1 LGNAVN
7 NPNKNFAPQLGIAWD
22 PSKSGKTV
30 IRAGIGLFY
39 ENSIWNNIL
48 FDRPA
53 REPAGLFLAMQP
65 VCTAGAAPAGGVT
78 LPDGTVVNPTFC
90 GLPIGQVQGQI
101 GALQAQYQ
109 AAALKAGPQGNPV
122 FVGTN
127 LEDGINATGT
137 NLFAPDYKTPRSVQ
151 MNFGI
156 QHEIRKGMVF
166 TADYLRNIST
176 HTLLAVD
183 TNHVG
188 DARYLN
194 VNAALAAINAT
205 LAAHAPACPTATGA
219 GASSQAAVTCYLV
232 MVPTASIADFAS
244 KGLDSGNSNNGGA
257 PCPACAFG
265 GVNSSLG
272 TNQMLFPIGRSVL
285 NALQLSLKED
295 VRNPFKG
302 VPYLNLVVSYE
313 LSRYVS
319 QAQDSDFINNAWD
332 SNNPGKFI
340 GPDGLD
346 RRHQI
351 SFGGI
356 MELPRSFRLGIISH
370 FYSPLPQNLTL
381 QTTGT
386 PGGIF
391 VTDVTGD
398 GTGDGALPNGSNG
411 GFGDILPGTNLG
423 SFGRDVTPS
432 NLNNVIANYNQN
444 FAGKPTPAGQALLT
458 ANLFTP
464 AQLTALGAVMPQIS
478 PAPANQAGDGWLR
491 ALDFS
496 LNWTY
501 KVKER
506 LAIQPGVTLFN
517 VLNFV
522 NFDAPKNT
530 LSGVLSTV
538 GTPASVG
545 TANGTPGEQPNN
557 LRIGLGSGVFG
568 LGSPRVIE
576 FNLKL
581 SF

>member
-1 LGNAVN
+1 MGTILG
-7 NPNKNFAPQLGIAWD
+7 
-22 PSKSGKTV
+22 
-30 IRAGIGLFY
+30 
-39 ENSIWNNIL
+39 
-48 FDRPA
+48 
-53 REPAGLFLAMQP
+53 
-65 VCTAGAAPAGGVT
+65 
-78 LPDGTVVNPTFC
+78 
-90 GLPIGQVQGQI
+90 
-101 GALQAQYQ
+101 
-109 AAALKAGPQGNPV
+109 
-122 FVGTN
+122 
-127 LEDGINATGT
+127 DGINATGT

-166 TADYLRNIST
+166 TADYLRNVST

-205 LAAHAPACPTATGA
+205 LAANAPGLSDGHRCRSQFTGRGDLLSGHGSYREHFRLCRQRTGFRELHA
-219 GASSQAAVTCYLV
+219 SE
-232 MVPTASIADFAS
+232 
-244 KGLDSGNSNNGGA
+244 GLRA
-257 PCPACAFG
+257 PRARLA

-285 NALQLSLKED
+285 NALQLSLKQD

-302 VPYLNLVVSYE
+302 VPYMNLVVSYE

-381 QTTGT
+381 QTTGA

-398 GTGDGALPNGSNG
+398 GTGDGAFANGSNG
-411 GFGDILPGTNLG
+411 GLGDILPGTNLG
-423 SFGRDVTPS
+423 SFGRNVTPS
-432 NLNNVIANYNQN
+432 NINNVIANYNQN

-464 AQLTALGAVMPQIS
+464 AQLTALGAVMPQVS
-478 PAPANQAGDGWLR
+478 PAPANQAGDSWLR

-506 LAIQPGVTLFN
+506 VAIQPGVTFFN
-517 VLNFV
+517 VLNLV